1 MRVVRRTSY
10 AQDLDR
16 IVDHIAED
24 NPSAALDMWDEI
36 ERQVQRLRDFPHSG
50 RAGRIPETR
59 ELVVTGTP
67 FIVIYMVGENVE
79 VIRVLHGA
87 QKCMARQFGWEGA
100 TIRMTR

>member
-1 MRVVRRTSY
+1 MAAKGMRLVRRTSY

-16 IVDHIAED
+16 IVDHLAED
-24 NPSAALDMWDEI
+24 NPSAPFDMWDEI

-50 RAGRIPETR
+50 RAGRIPKTR

-67 FIVIYMVGENVE
+67 FVVIYMVGENVE

-87 QKCMARQFGWEGA
+87 QKWPAAE
-100 TIRMTR
+100 

>member
-1 MRVVRRTSY
+1 MRLVRRTSY

-16 IVDHIAED
+16 IVDHLAED
-24 NPSAALDMWDEI
+24 NPSAPFDMWDEI

-50 RAGRIPETR
+50 RAGRIPKTR

-67 FIVIYMVGENVE
+67 FVVIYMVGENVE

-87 QKCMARQFGWEGA
+87 QKWPAAE
-100 TIRMTR
+100 